1 MSHVSANQIAARG
14 ECCDLIGEA
23 ARSRGAGRPGSRW
36 ANRNARG
43 RSAEFSLA
51 ERLLALPQR
60 GGGEAELSLSHFP
73 NYFCS
78 RKETQSLAKSM
89 KFLLGMEPA
98 ESSPSSR
105 ESLARGE
112 KSGGKRTIARA
123 AAGRT
128 AGDGRAFFVRLYS
141 CGADTF
147 RASRPKCE

>member
-60 GGGEAELSLSHFP
+60 GGGGGALPLSFSKL
-73 NYFCS
+73 
-78 RKETQSLAKSM
+78 
-89 KFLLGMEPA
+89 FLFTKRNTIPCKKHEIPPRHGAGREQPKLEGEPRA
-98 ESSPSSR
+98 RR
-105 ESLARGE
+105 EKRRE
-112 KSGGKRTIARA
+112 KNHRSGGGGA
-123 AAGRT
+123 
-128 AGDGRAFFVRLYS
+128 DGRRRTSLLRETLFVWSGHVS
-141 CGADTF
+141 CLEA
-147 RASRPKCE
+147 